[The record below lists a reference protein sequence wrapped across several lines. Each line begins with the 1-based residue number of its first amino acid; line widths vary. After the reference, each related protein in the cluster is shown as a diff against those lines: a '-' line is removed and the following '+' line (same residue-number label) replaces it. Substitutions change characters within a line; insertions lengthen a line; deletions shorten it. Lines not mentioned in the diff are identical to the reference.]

1 MDKTWWGTAV
11 PSTVSS
17 SSWVCVVGAIL
28 SVLTDV
34 VEVGMSWG
42 CHVFYVGGG
51 LVLCSGYVLYVV
63 GSATPSTVSCTE
75 LLLFFGGFSGEAMT
89 TLEAPVGCL
98 KTPGGKLSCSG
109 WSHGPTA
116 LNLAPLGL

>member
-28 SVLTDV
+28 SVLTNV

-42 CHVFYVGGG
+42 CHVLCVGGG

-63 GSATPSTVSCTE
+63 GSVQCHVQSFCYSSVD
-75 LLLFFGGFSGEAMT
+75 FR
-89 TLEAPVGCL
+89 V
-98 KTPGGKLSCSG
+98 KL
-109 WSHGPTA
+109 
-116 LNLAPLGL
+116 